1 VNKLA
6 SLRWVA
12 TGAAKFS
19 PECFGQVVSIK
30 LDMDDQKRARFA
42 GPNIEIGGDT
52 IVVVEPCA
60 HMLERAGELR
70 GIDPYVY
77 SWHR

>member
-1 VNKLA
+1 
-6 SLRWVA
+6 
-12 TGAAKFS
+12 
-19 PECFGQVVSIK
+19 
-30 LDMDDQKRARFA
+30 MDDQKRARFA

-60 HMLERAGELR
+60 HMLERAGELG

-77 SWHR
+77 S